1 MDCVRGVSLG
11 GAFSVVYPCGRTWSL
26 EFNFVRGAAKTRQL
40 WKEKEKDDEE
50 EEEEEELVKAKAVRC
65 PEYTSSE
72 VHRIGQ

>member
-1 MDCVRGVSLG
+1 
-11 GAFSVVYPCGRTWSL
+11 L